1 MRFFSALS
9 TIIAAASVALVSAQE
24 AARFGVVNVSPSGLL
39 TANESITI
47 KYNSTLAAHQ
57 PLYVDFYLEGEFSNG
72 NAAPNLLIS
81 RNTYSVN
88 QTLLLQN
95 ATVPNLD
102 LLGNVTY
109 GLWAWVTY
117 NQDSLTQIGGISA

>member
-1 MRFFSALS
+1 MRFLSAL
-9 TIIAAASVALVSAQE
+9 TAAASVALVSAQE
-24 AARFGVVNVSPSGLL
+24 AARFGIVNVSPTGLL
-39 TANESITI
+39 SANESITI
-47 KYNSTLAAHQ
+47 KYNSTLAQYQ

-81 RNTYSVN
+81 RNTYDAN
-88 QTLLLQN
+88 QTILIQN
-95 ATVPNLD
+95 ATLPNLD

-117 NQDSLTQIGGISA
+117 NQDGLTEIGGISS

>member
-1 MRFFSALS
+1 MRFFSVLY
-9 TIIAAASVALVSAQE
+9 TIVAAASVALVSAQE
-24 AARFGVVNVSPSGLL
+24 AARFGIVNVTPTGLL

-47 KYNSTLAAHQ
+47 KYNSTLAQNQ

-81 RNTYSVN
+81 RNNYTAN
-88 QTLLLQN
+88 QTILLQN

-109 GLWAWVTY
+109 ALWAWVTY
-117 NQDSLTQIGGISA
+117 NQSGLLQIGGVSA

>member
-1 MRFFSALS
+1 MRFFSAL
-9 TIIAAASVALVSAQE
+9 TAIAAAAASLVSAQE
-24 AARFGVVNVSPSGLL
+24 AARFGIVNVSPAGPL

-47 KYNSTLAAHQ
+47 TYNSTLAHYQ

-72 NAAPNLLIS
+72 NAGPNLLIS
-81 RNTYSVN
+81 RNTYDAN

-109 GLWAWVTY
+109 GLWAWVTF
-117 NQDSLTQIGGISA
+117 NQSGLLEIGGISA

>member
-1 MRFFSALS
+1 MRFLSAL
-9 TIIAAASVALVSAQE
+9 TAAASVALVFAQE
-24 AARFGVVNVSPSGLL
+24 AARFGIVNVTPTGLL
-39 TANESITI
+39 SANESITI
-47 KYNSTLAAHQ
+47 KYNSTLAQYQ

-81 RNTYSVN
+81 RNTYDAN
-88 QTLLLQN
+88 QTILIQN

-117 NQDSLTQIGGISA
+117 NQDGLTEIGGISS